1 MATNGISF
9 DYFDTHLEIPLNL
22 NSLQAFRSWITSDDA
37 PEQGRFDYINGNI
50 EVDMSPE
57 DLYTHGTLKMRIA
70 GILDRIVYERKLGHV
85 FVDSTRVSCPEANLS
100 VEPDVLFVSKVSVS
114 AGRLR
119 RIPKASQTDRYVEF
133 EGPPDLIVEVI
144 SDSSLKKDT
153 KQLPKSYFAAG
164 VYEYWLVDG
173 RHEELRFQLNR
184 RGASAYEET
193 PRDADG
199 YQFSEVL
206 KHRFK
211 LVRERDAEGIWE
223 YDLLAEAV

>member
-1 MATNGISF
+1 MATISLYF
-9 DYFDTHLEIPLNL
+9 DYFDSHVEIPMNL

-37 PEQGRFDYINGNI
+37 PEQGRFDYINGRI
-50 EVDMSPE
+50 EVNMSPE

-70 GILDRIVYERKLGHV
+70 GILDRIVFERKLGHV
-85 FVDSTRVSCPEANLS
+85 FVDSTRVSCPEVNLS
-100 VEPDVLFVSKVSVS
+100 VEPDVVFVAKASVT
-114 AGRLR
+114 AGRLSR
-119 RIPKASQTDRYVEF
+119 VPKVSSPDRYIEF

-153 KQLPKSYFAAG
+153 KQLPRTYFAAG
-164 VYEYWLVDG
+164 VYEYWVVDG
-173 RHEELRFQLNR
+173 RHEELCFQLNR
-184 RGASAYEET
+184 RGASEYET
-193 PRDADG
+193 APPDADG

-211 LVRERDAEGIWE
+211 LVRERDSDGIWE